1 MHRRIID
8 RTKDAIKSI
17 YRHLSCYYQGK
28 AGGENGVDRALLHG
42 IQQAEKN
49 LKDIQRMLERA
60 DEMEKESSA
69 GRCDESVI
77 VLPCIENKEA
87 LKAQRLDYAQS
98 RAEGLILVFES
109 LKDDPNFSSMFDAAI
124 ELKRRLDNGMLVR
137 TLDNKDTP
145 VEPWEFDEMVR
156 RRAAE
161 RRQWS
166 RLGLGVFNEAESKD
180 TIKPI
185 NRPENNVKLDDVPTY
200 GCPGDSITPEEY
212 IGTVGK
218 IKTSDGEGLTIGNGG
233 ASTGAYTIPNHLM

>member
-1 MHRRIID
+1 MHHRIID
-8 RTKDAIKSI
+8 RTKNAIKSI

-28 AGGENGVDRALLHG
+28 ADGENGVDMELLHG
-42 IQQAEKN
+42 IQQAEQS

-60 DEMEKESSA
+60 DEMEKESSTA
-69 GRCDESVI
+69 
-77 VLPCIENKEA
+77 CIENKEA

-98 RAEGLILVFES
+98 RAEGLVLVFES
-109 LKDDPNFSSMFDAAI
+109 LKDDPNFSSMFDAAV
-124 ELKRRLDNGMLVR
+124 ELKRRLDNGMFGR
-137 TLDNKDTP
+137 TLDNEDPP

-166 RLGLGVFNEAESKD
+166 RLGLGVFNETESKD

-200 GCPGDSITPEEY
+200 GCPGDSITPEGY
-212 IGTVGK
+212 MGTVSK
-218 IKTSDGEGLTIGNGG
+218 IKTSDGEVLTIGNGG
-233 ASTGAYTIPNHLM
+233 ASMGTYITPNHPM

>member
-1 MHRRIID
+1 MHHRIID
-8 RTKDAIKSI
+8 RTKNAIKSI

-28 AGGENGVDRALLHG
+28 ADGENGVDMALLHG
-42 IQQAEKN
+42 IQQAEQS

-60 DEMEKESSA
+60 DEMEKESST
-69 GRCDESVI
+69 GSCDESVI
-77 VLPCIENKEA
+77 VPCIENKEA

-98 RAEGLILVFES
+98 RAEGLVLVFES
-109 LKDDPNFSSMFDAAI
+109 LKDDPNFSSMFDAAV
-124 ELKRRLDNGMLVR
+124 ELKRRLDNGMFGR
-137 TLDNKDTP
+137 TLDNEDPP

-166 RLGLGVFNEAESKD
+166 RLGLGVFNGTESKD

-185 NRPENNVKLDDVPTY
+185 NRPENNVKLDDVPMY

-212 IGTVGK
+212 MGTVGK
-218 IKTSDGEGLTIGNGG
+218 IKTSDGEGLTIGNGE
-233 ASTGAYTIPNHLM
+233 ASMGAYTTHSHPM